1 MVSMVFRGRTWR
13 NRWVSIALLAGLIAA
28 AFLVRQ
34 LEQTDVGDV
43 EGHATAIDGDSLY
56 VAGREVRL
64 QGIDAPEGQ
73 QVCRRGGAKWECG
86 EAATQEL
93 TALIGGQTVRC
104 EGLEIDK
111 HGRLLALCFVG
122 NLNLNQEMVIRG
134 FAVAYGRYGSE
145 EREAANSNRGL
156 WAGEFE
162 RPRDWRRER
171 GIGN

>member
-1 MVSMVFRGRTWR
+1 MESMVFKSRTGR
-13 NRWVSIALLAGLIAA
+13 NRWISILLLAILVGA

-34 LEQTDVGDV
+34 IEQDGVANV

-73 QVCRRGGAKWECG
+73 QLCRRGGAKWECG

-93 TALIGGQTVRC
+93 SGMIAGQTVRC
-104 EGLEIDK
+104 EALEKDQ

-122 NLNLNQEMVIRG
+122 NLDLNRELVKRG
-134 FAVAYGRYGSE
+134 LAVAYGRYTTE
-145 EREAANSNRGL
+145 EREAADASRGL
-156 WAGEFE
+156 WGGEFE
-162 RPRDWRRER
+162 RPRVWRRER
-171 GIGN
+171 GMSN